1 MESED
6 VFAMFAVEGG
16 APMADSFE
24 GFYEAFP
31 PRGLTMEEWCEADA
45 SAQAY
50 GPDIFTF
57 DDEGDE

>member
-1 MESED
+1 MSAQD
-6 VFAMFAVEGG
+6 FIAMAAVEGG
-16 APMADSFE
+16 PPMIDNFD

-50 GPDIFTF
+50 GPDVFTF
-57 DDEGDE
+57 DGEGDE